1 MNVNVRGESVT
12 ASYAV
17 IVLCDH
23 YNIPTT
29 GHGGWATCRPQYS
42 RLSNTD
48 LMYYEN
54 FSVSYME
61 GHKSRTEDLQQL
73 PYIDMSSGESVS
85 TVRSLAAGSLQPVY
99 TSSSLRRYKT
109 SHSWLHMKA
118 GNIHIVAYNSLPESP
133 TFCAVHTSCL
143 PSQCTLNEDIKWLHV
158 ILDNASG
165 HLCDGFS
172 SCVVW

>member
-1 MNVNVRGESVT
+1 MNVNARGESVT

-17 IVLCDH
+17 TVLCDH

-42 RLSNTD
+42 SLSNTD

-73 PYIDMSSGESVS
+73 PYIDMSVVNQYLLLGRWQLEACSQYTPAPVYVDIRRRIRGCIWRQA
-85 TVRSLAAGSLQPVY
+85 TYTALLTTRSLRVQHSVLCTQAACLCSALWRKTLSGCMLSLTMHLGTRVMD
-99 TSSSLRRYKT
+99 L
-109 SHSWLHMKA
+109 
-118 GNIHIVAYNSLPESP
+118 
-133 TFCAVHTSCL
+133 VH
-143 PSQCTLNEDIKWLHV
+143 V
-158 ILDNASG
+158 
-165 HLCDGFS
+165 
-172 SCVVW
+172 